1 MAVQHDFSRSFQVNA
16 AMSAGRVV
24 AISNNGKIGLAAIN
38 TRGVGVL
45 QEDTTAE
52 AYENPKVRLYGTG
65 TVRVAV
71 TGTPLTAGDTL
82 YTVTNGLVAGTNGS
96 IGTAQ
101 IFGTLLETTGAS
113 ANGTLAEALPQVV

>member
-1 MAVQHDFSRSFQVNA
+1 MAVQHNFTRSFQVNA

-24 AISNNGKIGLAAIN
+24 AVSNNGKIGLAAIN

-52 AYENPKVRLYGTG
+52 AYENPAVRLYGTG
-65 TVRVAV
+65 TVRVSV

-82 YTVTNGLVAGTNGS
+82 YTVTNGQVAGTNGN

-101 IFGTLLETTGAS
+101 IFGTLLETTGPS
-113 ANGTLAEALPQVV
+113 ANGTLAEVLPQVV